1 VAAGVHTGVETLK
14 EDSRH
19 ADEEHVARRGE
30 AKAGE
35 AG

>member
-1 VAAGVHTGVETLK
+1 VAAGVHTGIEK
-14 EDSRH
+14 RKKDSHH